1 MQREI
6 AERLQTIAPP
16 GSFAVQRS
24 APAEALRIDVKGV
37 GALELPLAPRT
48 VSRLR
53 AVAKPSGYGLR
64 DRTVY
69 DTNVRDSREIARS
82 RIRIDQRRWNAT
94 LLPLLDD
101 IRAGLG
107 LAEGVVLKAE
117 LHNMLLYERG
127 QFFKSHQDSEKADG
141 MIGTLVVTLPSSFRG
156 GEMTVEQH
164 GEVMAFRGSR
174 SDVQL
179 VAFYADC
186 RHEVRPVTG
195 GARVVLTY
203 NLLTKG
209 IAAAMPPQ
217 VEPPTLDALTDALQ
231 RHFETPLGGRFGG
244 EAAPPDRLVYLLDHE
259 YTARGLRWDLL
270 KGADAARASALRTAA
285 ERLDCEV
292 FLAQAD
298 VHETWECG
306 SDPDG
311 WYPSRRRSWR
321 DSWDDFDGDN
331 DPEDDVEP
339 IPTDLIDSDIELRN
353 WVASGSKKP
362 AAISSAVRDE
372 ELCYTRPSAD
382 MSPFQSEY
390 TGFMGNWGNTL
401 DRWYHRAAIVMWP
414 RVRTFVIR
422 ARASASWALSEVVR
436 TLQRGNQEDARRK
449 VESLL
454 PFWSHTARFAPE
466 PLIHDALR
474 AAAGVADPLI
484 ASRLLAPLPLESL
497 DPEAASS
504 FEPLLRQ
511 FGLQWSEDVLA
522 ALPVAQGDAHRKW
535 LAMLPRICEE
545 LAEAGEAGWSL
556 ARWLAVRQWE
566 WIEGELRKADADPSP
581 SHASGALSE
590 LVPPLLN
597 VLRTTLAIGAFD
609 VQEAIVRQLAATRTE
624 RRVDFLT
631 TLLRAESRGDAD
643 LRPALVPLH
652 ELCVESLTAWLSAP
666 PREPGDWSIPAELG
680 CRCDRCRTLHTFL
693 IARER
698 PVLEW
703 PLAKEHRT
711 HVHQM
716 IERHEL
722 PLDHRTRRTG
732 RPYTLVLTK
741 RDALFAQDAVRR
753 KRWTEDLAW
762 VADVLRGD
770 AASSRRE

>member
-1 MQREI
+1 
-6 AERLQTIAPP
+6 
-16 GSFAVQRS
+16 
-24 APAEALRIDVKGV
+24 
-37 GALELPLAPRT
+37 LA
-48 VSRLR
+48 
-53 AVAKPSGYGLR
+53 A
-64 DRTVY
+64 
-69 DTNVRDSREIARS
+69 
-82 RIRIDQRRWNAT
+82 
-94 LLPLLDD
+94 
-101 IRAGLG
+101 
-107 LAEGVVLKAE
+107 GVVLKAE
-117 LHNMLLYERG
+117 LHNMLLYQRG

-186 RHEVRPVTG
+186 RHQVHPVTS

-203 NLLTKG
+203 NLLTEG
-209 IAAAMPPQ
+209 VAAAMPPQ
-217 VEPPTLDALTDALQ
+217 VEPHTLDALAGALQ

-244 EAAPPDRLVYLLDHE
+244 EATPPDRLVYLLDHE

-285 ERLDCEV
+285 GRLGCEV

-298 VHETWECG
+298 VHETWQCESG
-306 SDPDG
+306 PAD
-311 WYPSRRRSWR
+311 WYPSRGRSWR
-321 DSWDDFDGDN
+321 DSWDDFDDD
-331 DPEDDVEP
+331 DPDDDGGDDVDP
-339 IPTDLIDSDIELRN
+339 ILTNLIDSDIELRN
-353 WVASGSKKP
+353 WLASGSEKP

-372 ELCYTRPSAD
+372 ELCFTRPSAD
-382 MSPFQSEY
+382 MNPFQSEH

-414 RVRTFVIR
+414 RERTFVIR
-422 ARASASWALSEVVR
+422 ARASASWALKEVVR
-436 TLQRGNQEDARRK
+436 TLQRGDQEDARRK
-449 VESLL
+449 VESVL
-454 PFWSHTARFAPE
+454 PFWSHTARFTPE
-466 PLIHDALR
+466 PIIHDALR
-474 AAAGVADPLI
+474 VAAGVADPIL
-484 ASRLLAPLPLESL
+484 ASRLLGPLSLETI
-497 DPEAASS
+497 DPEAASL
-504 FEPLLRQ
+504 FAPLLRE
-511 FGLQWSEDVLA
+511 FGLQWSEDVLS
-522 ALPVAQGDAHRKW
+522 ALPVGQGDAHRKS

-556 ARWLAVRQWE
+556 GRWLAVRQWE

-581 SHASGALSE
+581 SGARGALSA

-597 VLRTTLAIGAFD
+597 VLRTPLAIGAFD

-631 TLLRAESRGDAD
+631 TLLRAASSGDAD
-643 LRPALVPLH
+643 LRLALVPLH
-652 ELCVESLTAWLSAP
+652 ELCVESLTTWLSAP
-666 PREPGDWSIPAELG
+666 PRQPGDWSIPAEPG
-680 CRCDRCRTLHTFL
+680 CRCDRCKKLHTFL

-698 PVLEW
+698 AVLEW
-703 PLAKEHRT
+703 PLAEVHRA
-711 HVHQM
+711 HLQQM

-722 PLDHRTRRTG
+722 PLDHRTLRTG

-741 RDALFAQDAVRR
+741 RDVLFAQDAARR

-762 VADVLRGD
+762 VADALRRD
-770 AASSRRE
+770 TASSRRE

>member
-6 AERLQTIAPP
+6 AERLHTIAPP
-16 GSFAVQRS
+16 GSFATERS
-24 APAEALRIDVKGV
+24 APAEALRIDVQGV
-37 GALELPLAPRT
+37 GALDLPLAART
-48 VSRLR
+48 ISRLR
-53 AVAKPSGYGLR
+53 DVAKPSRYGLR

-69 DTNVRDSREIARS
+69 DTTVRDSREIARS

-94 LLPLLDD
+94 LLPLLDE

-127 QFFKSHQDSEKADG
+127 QFFKSHQDSEKTDG
-141 MIGTLVVTLPSSFRG
+141 MIGTLVVTLPSPFRG

-174 SDVQL
+174 TDVQL

-186 RHEVRPVTG
+186 RHEVQRVTS

-209 IAAAMPPQ
+209 VAAAPPPQ
-217 VEPPTLDALTDALQ
+217 VEAPVLDALIDALQ

-244 EAAPPDRLVYLLDHE
+244 ETAPPDRLVYLLDHQ
-259 YTARGLRWDLL
+259 YTAHGLRWDLL
-270 KGADAARASALRTAA
+270 KGSDAARASALRTAA

-298 VHETWECG
+298 VHETWQCE
-306 SDPDG
+306 SDPAE
-311 WYPSRRRSWR
+311 WSPSRRRAWR
-321 DSWDDFDGDN
+321 DSWDDFDDD
-331 DPEDDVEP
+331 DPDANGGEDDVGP
-339 IPTDLIDSDIELRN
+339 ILTDLVDSDIELRN
-353 WVASGSKKP
+353 WVAAGSKNP
-362 AAISSAVRDE
+362 APISSAVRDE

-382 MSPFQSEY
+382 MSPFQSDY
-390 TGFMGNWGNTL
+390 TGYMGNWGNTL

-414 RVRTFVIR
+414 RERTFVIR

-436 TLQRGNQEDARRK
+436 TLQGGNQDDARRK

-454 PFWSHTARFAPE
+454 PFWSHSARFAPE

-474 AAAGVADPLI
+474 AAAGVADPIL
-484 ASRLLAPLPLESL
+484 ASRLLSPLSLETV
-497 DPEAASS
+497 DPEAASL

-511 FGLQWSEDVLA
+511 FGLQWSEDVLS
-522 ALPVAQGDAHRKW
+522 ALPIARGDAHRKW
-535 LAMLPRICEE
+535 LDLLPRIGEE
-545 LAEAGEAGWSL
+545 LAAAGEAGWSL
-556 ARWLAVRQWE
+556 ARWLAARQWE

-581 SHASGALSE
+581 SGASAALSE

-609 VQEAIVRQLAATRTE
+609 VQESIVRQLAAARTE

-631 TLLRAESRGDAD
+631 TLLRAVPKRDAD
-643 LRPALVPLH
+643 VRLALVPVH
-652 ELCVESLTAWLSAP
+652 ELCVESLTARLSAP

-680 CRCDRCRTLHTFL
+680 CRCDRCTKLHTFL

-698 PVLEW
+698 AVLEW

-741 RDALFAQDAVRR
+741 RDALFAQDAARR

-762 VADVLRGD
+762 LADALRRN
-770 AASSRRE
+770 AAS